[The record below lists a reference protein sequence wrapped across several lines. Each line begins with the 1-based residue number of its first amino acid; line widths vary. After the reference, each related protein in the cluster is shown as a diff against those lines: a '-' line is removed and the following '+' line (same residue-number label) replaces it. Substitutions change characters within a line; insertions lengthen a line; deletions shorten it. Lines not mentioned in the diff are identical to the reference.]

1 MFMEQGTYK
10 IMWIGE
16 VKQVWKK
23 TKNVTKK
30 LYSNYK

>member
-1 MFMEQGTYK
+1 MPHKAMFMEQGTYK

-23 TKNVTKK
+23 TVKM
-30 LYSNYK
+30 

>member
-10 IMWIGE
+10 IIWIGE

-23 TKNVTKK
+23 TVKMKK
-30 LYSNYK
+30 KIILKR